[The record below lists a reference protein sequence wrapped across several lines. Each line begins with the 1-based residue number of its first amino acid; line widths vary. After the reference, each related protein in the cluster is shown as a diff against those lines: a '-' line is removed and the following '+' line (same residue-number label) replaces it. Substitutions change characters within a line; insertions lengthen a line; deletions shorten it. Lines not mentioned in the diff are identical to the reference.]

1 MVLKRMIYKFPW
13 YIFDLLLLYPLGH
26 GRDHLEYTPFHPS
39 IVCANFGWNWPSGPR
54 EDICQYIFYIKL
66 SYPFR
71 KTGSFIYF
79 IHNLVKIGNAVLE
92 RNFFYLVH
100 VFSLFCFYL
109 PLEKDVALYLN
120 RHEFPLF
127 KDALHQVWSKMALW
141 VWRRKF
147 ENFVKVCLLFCYY
160 LSFENVKALHF
171 FKIGSPL
178 PKK

>member
-79 IHNLVKIGNAVLE
+79 IHNLVKIGIAVLE
-92 RNFFYLVH
+92 RNFFLFSSCIFAILLLSPLGKRCGTLFEQTWIPFIQGRFAPSLVKNGP
-100 VFSLFCFYL
+100 VGLEKKIWKFRQSMFAFLLLSLFWKC
-109 PLEKDVALYLN
+109 
-120 RHEFPLF
+120 
-127 KDALHQVWSKMALW
+127 
-141 VWRRKF
+141 
-147 ENFVKVCLLFCYY
+147 
-160 LSFENVKALHF
+160 
-171 FKIGSPL
+171 
-178 PKK
+178 